1 MLTVDSAT
9 PASGA
14 TITATPAD
22 NNNKTSGVTPF
33 TLSYN
38 AGAAVTLTAP
48 ATAGGYNFSAWTG
61 CATAN
66 TTTCNVTMNANTT
79 VTATYSGPSITSVTV
94 APNPTTAII
103 GTQVPFSATVTGTG
117 NSAAP

>member
-1 MLTVDSAT
+1 MRNLGGTAATLIGTGLILLTTACGGGSSTPPPPTTYVLTVDSAT
-9 PASGA
+9 PSSGA

-48 ATAGGYNFSAWTG
+48 ATAASNNFSAWSG

-66 TTTCNVTMNANTT
+66 T
-79 VTATYSGPSITSVTV
+79 
-94 APNPTTAII
+94 
-103 GTQVPFSATVTGTG
+103 
-117 NSAAP
+117 